1 MKTFL
6 ILLIGLPLIIS
17 ACQKT
22 NILPT
27 KLVNTQPSQPLAAD
41 LTEEITPSPFKT
53 TFTLAETDS
62 ILVTSVL
69 TITPSPSPTTTPI
82 PAIPIDL
89 SRFDLDMEPPIQVS
103 HKPPLIAR
111 SDENVKLEFEFMCA
125 YMFDAAGITCRP
137 KATLFVAYDAE
148 EDFTPISLT
157 EEYRESFRILAAD
170 LPASNEKGEPIRY
183 YLQVNDQQVGLDVRY
198 PVEGTIDLFTT
209 PTFTIVDLPA
219 QKPVE
224 QGELALAVP
233 WGKGPDEVG
242 LQKREGYPSR
252 EGPSAMDVAQ
262 DGKFALLD
270 HVNERVL
277 IYDPHEQFFSSI
289 PLPFVYKSQGNLQF
303 DQKGQLAI
311 FDKVGEPVDQST
323 VSVPRLYRM
332 FLDGSIDKVAPVF
345 AFYPSVLTKDLQ
357 VLDRYDGKLVEPFS
371 PTGEV
376 NPREVQR
383 NKNPQTFRYRFIESS
398 NPYIVRLADVEA
410 GLAFEVRSDSHLGG
424 IRSFEKTPHGY
435 VVVFEQDQFRVI
447 WFDPS
452 GNVLQDV
459 TLPGSDDYSEIDLD
473 GKVAIDQYGSL
484 YMLVSTSRGIEV
496 RHIEVP

>member
-1 MKTFL
+1 M
-6 ILLIGLPLIIS
+6 
-17 ACQKT
+17 
-22 NILPT
+22 
-27 KLVNTQPSQPLAAD
+27 
-41 LTEEITPSPFKT
+41 
-53 TFTLAETDS
+53 
-62 ILVTSVL
+62 
-69 TITPSPSPTTTPI
+69 
-82 PAIPIDL
+82 
-89 SRFDLDMEPPIQVS
+89 
-103 HKPPLIAR
+103 
-111 SDENVKLEFEFMCA
+111 
-125 YMFDAAGITCRP
+125 
-137 KATLFVAYDAE
+137 
-148 EDFTPISLT
+148 
-157 EEYRESFRILAAD
+157 
-170 LPASNEKGEPIRY
+170 
-183 YLQVNDQQVGLDVRY
+183 
-198 PVEGTIDLFTT
+198 
-209 PTFTIVDLPA
+209 
-219 QKPVE
+219 
-224 QGELALAVP
+224 
-233 WGKGPDEVG
+233 
-242 LQKREGYPSR
+242 
-252 EGPSAMDVAQ
+252 
-262 DGKFALLD
+262 
-270 HVNERVL
+270 
-277 IYDPHEQFFSSI
+277 
-289 PLPFVYKSQGNLQF
+289 
-303 DQKGQLAI
+303 
-311 FDKVGEPVDQST
+311 DQST